1 MDRDTFSHIRLW
13 CPRPFGTYSQN
24 KARSPGSGGSGG
36 GGGGAGSPSLCKAEP
51 TPNARR
57 TADGSEDVGMI
68 VGVQEENGE
77 EEDVG
82 SENTPPEPELES
94 SSQTQ
99 SQTPQPPTVPPSPPS
114 SGSQMEDGRVLLD
127 TWYVIKP
134 GNTKEKIAF
143 FVAHQ
148 FSGAGQPRPS
158 AMKVKGNWA
167 TDCSKAKRRRRCSS
181 YEPPTRSQ
189 TSESQ
194 HSHDPSLAPPSPNES
209 HHGVNETDLL
219 SVAEMVALVEQRTA
233 MALQGIV
240 TVHGNQNQ
248 PPNTTHSQGLSPH
261 QHTLLRGTVSDP
273 SSMVFV
279 SDSSDGQPSKEA
291 RESTSSLIQTDQEL
305 EEQQESLRVAQ
316 AIAHFESQNLEN
328 RLHLGPGSGLD
339 SSSRD
344 RERERRRGGESG
356 TVTPPPPPSH
366 SHGEVRIAFRVS
378 NLDPRSQLEPAG
390 RSRCM
395 FMSCGGGS
403 NQAAARAKEKITCDL
418 YQLVSPSSRDPSSL
432 LLAATTAAPKT
443 DGDPHHPDRSTCGS
457 PDTTQELSSGEKKA
471 VGVGRE
477 RVTGF
482 HVEVVVTGAVDQ
494 CVFYGK
500 DSTENVQ
507 EETVCFAMPSGGGGG
522 GGVGSS
528 ADTSSDDPPPGQLF
542 FLQPPRGPEEDVKG
556 TGAGSGSG
564 ICSLD
569 CANNNSPG
577 TGVAVGSGERATRP
591 DSPSVADDCSDPS
604 LCRLYRHVSHD
615 FLEIRFQIQRLLEP
629 RQYMLLLPDHIM
641 VNIFSYLPTRSLAA
655 LKCTCHYFK
664 VLIETYGVRAVDSR
678 WNQDPLYRDDPCK
691 QCKRQYE
698 RGDVSLCRWHPKPY
712 HHDLP
717 YGRSYWMCCRRTDKD
732 TPGCR
737 VGLHDNNWVQQ
748 PADGSTPIRTKRE
761 DRREE
766 AR

>member
-24 KARSPGSGGSGG
+24 KARSPGSGGNSGG
-36 GGGGAGSPSLCKAEP
+36 ASGAS
-51 TPNARR
+51 
-57 TADGSEDVGMI
+57 
-68 VGVQEENGE
+68 
-77 EEDVG
+77 
-82 SENTPPEPELES
+82 
-94 SSQTQ
+94 
-99 SQTPQPPTVPPSPPS
+99 QPPPAPPSPPTT
-114 SGSQMEDGRVLLD
+114 GSQMQDGRVLLD

-181 YEPPTRSQ
+181 YDPPTRSQ
-189 TSESQ
+189 ALTPDTSIG
-194 HSHDPSLAPPSPNES
+194 PPSPDELPL
-209 HHGVNETDLL
+209 GVNETDLL

-240 TVHGNQNQ
+240 
-248 PPNTTHSQGLSPH
+248 
-261 QHTLLRGTVSDP
+261 
-273 SSMVFV
+273 
-279 SDSSDGQPSKEA
+279 A
-291 RESTSSLIQTDQEL
+291 TDQEFE
-305 EEQQESLRVAQ
+305 EEQETCRVAQ
-316 AIAHFESQNLEN
+316 AIAHFESQTLEN
-328 RLHLGPGSGLD
+328 RD
-339 SSSRD
+339 
-344 RERERRRGGESG
+344 
-356 TVTPPPPPSH
+356 TVTPPPPPNH
-366 SHGEVRIAFRVS
+366 THGEVRIAFRVS
-378 NLDPRSQLEPAG
+378 NMDPHSQLEPAG

-432 LLAATTAAPKT
+432 LL
-443 DGDPHHPDRSTCGS
+443 
-457 PDTTQELSSGEKKA
+457 KKG
-471 VGVGRE
+471 GVGRE

-507 EETVCFAMPSGGGGG
+507 EETVCFAISTDP
-522 GGVGSS
+522 
-528 ADTSSDDPPPGQLF
+528 SSDDPPPGQLF
-542 FLQPPRGPEEDVKG
+542 FLQSPRGPEDDVTAK
-556 TGAGSGSG
+556 TS
-564 ICSLD
+564 D
-569 CANNNSPG
+569 SPG
-577 TGVAVGSGERATRP
+577 VGE
-591 DSPSVADDCSDPS
+591 DCSDPS

-664 VLIETYGVRAVDSR
+664 ALIETYGVRAVDSR

-748 PADGSTPIRTKRE
+748 PADGSQPIRTKRE
-761 DRREE
+761 ERREE

>member
-24 KARSPGSGGSGG
+24 KARSAGSGTSGG
-36 GGGGAGSPSLCKAEP
+36 GPRGLPGSPSLCKVEGSIAGRRLPEGGGDEGREMAVAEQGE
-51 TPNARR
+51 NVAV
-57 TADGSEDVGMI
+57 ELDV
-68 VGVQEENGE
+68 
-77 EEDVG
+77 DDDDAG
-82 SENTPPEPELES
+82 SENTPPEPD
-94 SSQTQ
+94 
-99 SQTPQPPTVPPSPPS
+99 PPSPTSTSPPPAPSAGPPSPPS
-114 SGSQMEDGRVLLD
+114 SGAQMEEGRVLLD

-148 FSGAGQPRPS
+148 FSGAGLQRPS
-158 AMKVKGNWA
+158 TMKVKGNWA

-181 YEPPTRSQ
+181 YDPPTRPQVS
-189 TSESQ
+189 S
-194 HSHDPSLAPPSPNES
+194 DPQPDEASLSGAS
-209 HHGVNETDLL
+209 ETDLL

-233 MALQGIV
+233 MALQGMV
-240 TVHGNQNQ
+240 A
-248 PPNTTHSQGLSPH
+248 SQGHQQPGLQLPSIQDVSPH
-261 QHTLLRGTVSDP
+261 QHTLLRSSVSDP
-273 SSMVFV
+273 NPMVFSSEDPDSRV
-279 SDSSDGQPSKEA
+279 SMD
-291 RESTSSLIQTDQEL
+291 REGSLSPIQTDQEL
-305 EEQQESLRVAQ
+305 EEQEPCKVAD

-328 RLHLGPGSGLD
+328 QLRLASGSINLTD
-339 SSSRD
+339 SSD
-344 RERERRRGGESG
+344 RARVLGRGGELG
-356 TVTPPPPPSH
+356 VCNPATPPPLSQR
-366 SHGEVRIAFRVS
+366 HGEVRIAFRVS
-378 NLDPRSQLEPAG
+378 SLDSRSQSEPAG
-390 RSRCM
+390 RPRCM
-395 FMSCGGGS
+395 FMTCGGGAS
-403 NQAAARAKEKITCDL
+403 QTGARAKEKITCDL
-418 YQLVSPSSRDPSSL
+418 YQLVSPSSRDPNSL
-432 LLAATTAAPKT
+432 LLSAAKPEGENTY
-443 DGDPHHPDRSTCGS
+443 HPDRQACSS
-457 PDTTQELSSGEKKA
+457 PEPGQELPKVDKK
-471 VGVGRE
+471 GVGRE

-507 EETVCFAMPSGGGGG
+507 EETVCFAMPG
-522 GGVGSS
+522 GGVGGSCL
-528 ADTSSDDPPPGQLF
+528 DLSSDDPPPGQLF
-542 FLQPPRGPEEDVKG
+542 FLQPPRGPEEDGKG
-556 TGAGSGSG
+556 LGSGGSG
-564 ICSLD
+564 MCSLD
-569 CANNNSPG
+569 CANTNGGVVAGGPRSL
-577 TGVAVGSGERATRP
+577 VAVAPGERVARP
-591 DSPSVADDCSDPS
+591 DSPLAGVVEDCADPS

-641 VNIFSYLPTRSLAA
+641 VNIFGYLPTRALAA
-655 LKCTCHYFK
+655 LKCTCHDFRA
-664 VLIETYGVRAVDSR
+664 LIETYGVRAVDSR

-748 PADGSTPIRTKRE
+748 PSDGSQSVRAKRE
-761 DRREE
+761 ERREE